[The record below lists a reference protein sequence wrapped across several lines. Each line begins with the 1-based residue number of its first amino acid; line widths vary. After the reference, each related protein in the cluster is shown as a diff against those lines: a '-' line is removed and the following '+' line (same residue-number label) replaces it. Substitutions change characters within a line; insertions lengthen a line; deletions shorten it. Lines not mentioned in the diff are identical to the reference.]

1 MATFTRAM
9 TQISAASLD
18 ALAQEA
24 ELLQELWP
32 NNKNVVAF
40 AKMVKWLDKTI
51 MRMSETNNYTVIADP
66 NGREDHIYL
75 ISENTLN
82 WLSVIANE
90 IQKDLTR

>member
-9 TQISAASLD
+9 TQIRSASLD

-32 NNKNVVAF
+32 DNKNVDTF

-51 MRMSETNNYTVIADP
+51 MRMCETNNYTVIADQ
-66 NGREDHIYL
+66 NGREEHIYL
-75 ISENTLN
+75 ISENPLN
-82 WLSVIANE
+82 WLSVITDA